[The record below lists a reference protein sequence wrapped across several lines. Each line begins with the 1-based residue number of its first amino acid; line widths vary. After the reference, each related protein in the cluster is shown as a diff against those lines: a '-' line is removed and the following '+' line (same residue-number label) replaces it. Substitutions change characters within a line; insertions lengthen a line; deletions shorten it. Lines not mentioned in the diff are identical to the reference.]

1 MWDNWLPTTVDS
13 PGTTPDPP
21 WARPSRPSRPRI
33 RLRSSGNGTPPLVVA
48 ESQDGSFVA
57 TGAITFSNGSGIVA
71 GTTELDFEEQ
81 MPTHFSQMGNDIVGK
96 QQNFDNEHKVEK
108 DIAILVKPAV
118 VYFGPPSAS
127 KPENF
132 TSDKFVRSAS
142 SDGAD
147 SAGDIGLLVAQFGCS
162 PDDAALALNAN
173 EKDLV
178 DAMFA
183 LASKGSRLQTKRDEG

>member
-1 MWDNWLPTTVDS
+1 MLNTNTFGGQQNFGKDETLEGHMISVIFGKQQNFNEEVNNVEKDMVNDL
-13 PGTTPDPP
+13 
-21 WARPSRPSRPRI
+21 
-33 RLRSSGNGTPPLVVA
+33 
-48 ESQDGSFVA
+48 FVKQQN
-57 TGAITFSNGSGIVA
+57 F
-71 GTTELDFEEQ
+71 DEEVN
-81 MPTHFSQMGNDIVGK
+81 MVEKDMGNDIVRK

-108 DIAILVKPAV
+108 HIAILVKPAV

-127 KPENF
+127 EPENF
-132 TSDKFVRSAS
+132 TSDEFVRSAS

-183 LASKGSRLQTKRDEG
+183 LASKGSRPQTKRDEG